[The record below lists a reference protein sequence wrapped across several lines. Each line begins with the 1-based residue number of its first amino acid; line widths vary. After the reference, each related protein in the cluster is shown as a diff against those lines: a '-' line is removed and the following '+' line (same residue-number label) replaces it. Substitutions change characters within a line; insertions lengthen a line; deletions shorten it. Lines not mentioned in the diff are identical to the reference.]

1 MKFKIN
7 NGEKETITK
16 FKNMRIP
23 SIFKTDNTDRIL
35 FVEDVSLFIVNSLL
49 KGKKISKTVYDE
61 TIADYERFIN
71 DTNVSD
77 LDEYALEYFNVCIQV
92 IEIMKKYYL

>member
-1 MKFKIN
+1 MVNKSKI
-7 NGEKETITK
+7 
-16 FKNMRIP
+16 
-23 SIFKTDNTDRIL
+23 
-35 FVEDVSLFIVNSLL
+35 V

-71 DTNVSD
+71 YTNVSD